1 MATRWKNKC
10 KIKYFL
16 WTLLCIVPAM
26 VILSAYPHIRE
37 QSEKESRKYYTTR
50 EFAEMLYNGNQVLYE
65 EISGANTRELDPPG
79 NSFRE
84 IRPYLQYEVL
94 NKNGKTILKN
104 GESLK
109 QLLAQDHLKK
119 YDWIVQMEYDHLGNA
134 EVTEC
139 YGTYA
144 QKMKVRL
151 SEGLYYQYEDQ
162 YEDVETAEEMGTPA
176 DCTFLYGMTKEQGQ
190 AYQSYIGNPFYAVY
204 YGTYAQKMKV
214 RLSEGLYYQYEDQ
227 YEDVETAEEMGTPAD
242 CTFLYGM
249 TKEQG
254 QAYQSYIGNPFYA
267 VYYRSGM
274 ADMIR
279 ISIFVL
285 IGAAIFLPF
294 VKKLNTGNERGFQMP
309 VEIIGITVIGLL
321 ILWEAVTSLVISTMR
336 GDIQDRLVQL
346 GLSNGDAESMVMA
359 WNLIVWIIYFSLIY
373 WVTGSIRNLISI
385 GWKQAVRERIF
396 LIPFLKKHRAKLEK
410 ACSFLKKKW
419 SGLAKR
425 VDIFFRID
433 LQEQSNKVIFRFVA
447 AQFVIVSLFCMGW
460 FFGIA
465 GVLIYS
471 VVLFR
476 TICKKYYKIKQD
488 YQRMLQATEKIA
500 SGNLDMSME
509 QDFGIFDPVRKQL
522 LQIQSG
528 FKSAVDEEVKSQ
540 KMKTELITNVSHDL
554 KTPLTAIITYVNLLK
569 EEGIT
574 DEERENYINVLE
586 RKSMRLKVLIEDL
599 FEVSKATSK
608 NVKLELAK
616 VDIISLLKQVRL
628 ELSERMEKSE
638 LDFRWNFQEEKV
650 YLTLDSQKTYRIFE
664 NLLINILKYSLEG
677 TRVYIDVSDNEDIV
691 TITMKNISKGEL
703 NFNPG
708 DITERFVRGDVSRN
722 TEGSGLG
729 LAIVKSFVELQ
740 KGKLTIEVNGDLF
753 VARIEWRRTEM
764 EDIS

>member
-1 MATRWKNKC
+1 MAIKWKNKC

-16 WTLLCIVPAM
+16 WVLLCVVPAM

-50 EFAEMLYNGNQVLYE
+50 EFVEMLYNGNQLLYE
-65 EISGANTRELDPPG
+65 EISGANTQELDPPG
-79 NSFRE
+79 NSFQE
-84 IRPYLQYEVL
+84 VRPYLQYEVL
-94 NKNGKTILKN
+94 NKKGQTLTKN

-109 QLLAQDHLKK
+109 QILEQNHIKK
-119 YDWIVQMEYDHLGNA
+119 YDWFVEIAYDHLGNA
-134 EVTEC
+134 EVAEC

-151 SEGLYYQYEDQ
+151 SEVLYHQYEDQ
-162 YEDVETAEEMGTPA
+162 YENVETAEEMGTPE
-176 DCTFLYGMTKEQGQ
+176 DCTFLYGMTKEQG
-190 AYQSYIGNPFYAVY
+190 
-204 YGTYAQKMKV
+204 
-214 RLSEGLYYQYEDQ
+214 E
-227 YEDVETAEEMGTPAD
+227 
-242 CTFLYGM
+242 
-249 TKEQG
+249 
-254 QAYQSYIGNPFYA
+254 AYQSYIGNPFYA

-274 ADMIR
+274 ADIIR

-285 IGAAIFLPF
+285 IGAAILLPF
-294 VKKLNTGNERGFQMP
+294 VKKLSTGNERGFQMP
-309 VEIIGITVIGLL
+309 VEIIGISVIGLL
-321 ILWEAVTSLVISTMR
+321 ILWEAVTSLVIGTMR

-346 GLSNGDAESMVMA
+346 GLSNGNAESIVMA
-359 WNLIVWIIYFSLIY
+359 WNLIVWILYFGLIY
-373 WVTGSIRNLISI
+373 WVAGSIRSLIGV
-385 GWKQAVRERIF
+385 GWKHAVRERIL

-410 ACSFLKKKW
+410 ACSSLKKKW

-425 VDIFFRID
+425 VDRFFRID
-433 LQEQSNKVIFRFVA
+433 LQERSNKVIFRFVA

-465 GVLIYS
+465 GVLVYS

-476 TICKKYYKIKQD
+476 TICKKYCKIKQD

-509 QDFGIFDPVRKQL
+509 QDFGIFDPVRNQL

-528 FKSAVDEEVKSQ
+528 FKSAVEEEVKSQ

-574 DEERENYINVLE
+574 DEERENYIDVLE

-616 VDIISLLKQVRL
+616 VDITSLLKQVRL
-628 ELSERMEKSE
+628 ELSERIEKSG
-638 LDFRWNFQEEKV
+638 LDFRWKLPEEKV
-650 YLTLDSQKTYRIFE
+650 YLTLDGQKTYRIFE

-677 TRVYIDVSDNEDIV
+677 TRVYIDVEDVDDTV

-703 NFNPG
+703 NFHPG
-708 DITERFVRGDVSRN
+708 EITERFVRGDASRN

-729 LAIVKSFVELQ
+729 LAIVKSFAELQ
-740 KGKLTIEVNGDLF
+740 KGKLTIDVNGDLF
-753 VARIEWRRTEM
+753 VAKIQWRRAEM
-764 EDIS
+764 EEIVEKISFT